1 VQATYELIL
10 LLEYSNIRRQ
20 GYPSSSILWV
30 PHPEPFAVV
39 IFTLH
44 VKKICRSC
52 FGILCLVRAPV
63 IIHTP
68 STKLKP
74 ITPKSPVYQ
83 YINFVTL
90 TLILIH
96 SYDII
101 IAEKSNNPSIQ
112 IPLDFAILF
121 TVIFSPLDKCN
132 DYL

>member
-10 LLEYSNIRRQ
+10 LLEYSNIRHQ
-20 GYPSSSILWV
+20 GYHLLLSFGYLIPNHLQLL
-30 PHPEPFAVV
+30 F
-39 IFTLH
+39 FTRH
-44 VKKICRSC
+44 VKKTSRSC

-121 TVIFSPLDKCN
+121 TVIWSPLR
-132 DYL
+132 